1 MKRIASLRTRGE
13 HAPRC
18 YRRHVLKNP
27 LQALVVVT
35 AVGVAVLTL
44 SVLIPLVMLLGAE
57 VLLITSLPRCAWF
70 RRSVDRDLALVE
82 KSRAIEMRTALLARM
97 SDDHRRELDSL
108 ERLAVKVK
116 EQSGGADGS
125 NDSTSTTP
133 DWLGLDRLLAAYVQL
148 ATACRSSSESCRAI
162 ERCGLEHQLATLER
176 LSRTATESTRV
187 WVDRRLGIVRR
198 RLVTAQRLRDD
209 CESLVHG
216 LAMIAD
222 LVRWTHDECV
232 ASRAE
237 LLRDQLEDAL
247 TTCERNQPVLRE
259 LSALCAELE
268 PVDGRLLALGRPDF
282 VVHSFGGVDSDPK
295 SITQRVVPIDPETTA
310 RALQQFAE
318 VRTTSVMR

>member
-13 HAPRC
+13 HEPRC
-18 YRRHVLKNP
+18 YRHHVLKNP

-57 VLLITSLPRCAWF
+57 VVLIAALPRCAWF
-70 RRSVDRDLALVE
+70 RRSVDRELALLE
-82 KSRAIEMRTALLARM
+82 KARAVEMRAALLSRM
-97 SDDHRRELDSL
+97 SDEHRRELDSL
-108 ERLAVKVK
+108 ERLAARVK
-116 EQSGGADGS
+116 EQSGGAAMGE
-125 NDSTSTTP
+125 DSGAA

-148 ATACRSSSESCRAI
+148 ATACRSSTESCRAI
-162 ERCGLEHQLATLER
+162 ERCGLQHQITTLET
-176 LSRTATESTRV
+176 LSTSATETTRT
-187 WVDRRLGIVRR
+187 WIDRRLGIVRR
-198 RLVTAQRLRDD
+198 RLVTAQRLRED
-209 CESLVHG
+209 CESLSHG

-247 TTCERNQPVLRE
+247 TTCERNGPTLRE

-268 PVDGRLLALGRPDF
+268 PVDPRLLALGRPAITIDT
-282 VVHSFGGVDSDPK
+282 DAK
-295 SITQRVVPIDPETTA
+295 SITQRVVPIDAETTA
-310 RALQQFAE
+310 RALQQQFTELA
-318 VRTTSVMR
+318 R

>member
-13 HAPRC
+13 QTPRC
-18 YRRHVLKNP
+18 YRHHVLKNP

-44 SVLIPLVMLLGAE
+44 SVLIPLLMLLGAE
-57 VLLITSLPRCAWF
+57 VVLIAALPRCAWF

-97 SDDHRRELDSL
+97 SDEHRRELDSL

-116 EQSGGADGS
+116 EQSGGAEGSDDG
-125 NDSTSTTP
+125 TTA

-176 LSRTATESTRV
+176 LSMTATESTRT
-187 WVDRRLGIVRR
+187 WIDRRLGIVRH

-282 VVHSFGGVDSDPK
+282 IIHGHGGVDSDPK

-310 RALQQFAE
+310 RALQQQFAE